1 MTINYKTD
9 GLQAMI
15 DEMQRVATTTPD
27 APAQARL
34 AESMSQQF
42 AMAQATVSVRTGALK
57 ASGLVSSQMQSE
69 TEWHG
74 EIGYGNERAYYA
86 AMHFAKEGQDP
97 FTQPEFQ
104 DHLQELDNT
113 ILDAPHLKSGPK

>member
-1 MTINYKTD
+1 
-9 GLQAMI
+9 MI

-27 APAQARL
+27 AAALAKLSTTMDSQFSIAQ
-34 AESMSQQF
+34 S
-42 AMAQATVSVRTGALK
+42 TVSVRTGALK
-57 ASGLVSSQMQSE
+57 ASGLVSTDMQSE
-69 TEWHG
+69 TEWQG

-104 DHLQELDNT
+104 DHLQEIDIA
-113 ILDAPHLKSGPK
+113 ILDAPHIRSGPK